1 MRMLVAAAMMVAVVG
16 FTQGQDKKTD
26 PTGTWKWKV
35 DFGGKE
41 REQTLKLELK
51 EGKLTGTMP
60 GRKEGQDTKI
70 EDGTFKEGKV
80 TFTVTRE
87 RQGMKFVTKYAATI
101 DGDTMKGTI
110 TSERD
115 GKEEKREFEAKREK
129 TEK

>member
-1 MRMLVAAAMMVAVVG
+1 MRMLAAAVLMVAVVG
-16 FTQGQDKKTD
+16 FTQGDDKKAD

-51 EGKLTGTMP
+51 DGKLTGTMP

-70 EDGTFKEGKV
+70 EDGTFKDGKV
-80 TFTVTRE
+80 EFKVTRE
-87 RQGMKFVTKYAATI
+87 RQGMKFVSKYSATI

-115 GKEEKREFEAKREK
+115 GKEDKREFEAKREK
-129 TEK
+129 KDK